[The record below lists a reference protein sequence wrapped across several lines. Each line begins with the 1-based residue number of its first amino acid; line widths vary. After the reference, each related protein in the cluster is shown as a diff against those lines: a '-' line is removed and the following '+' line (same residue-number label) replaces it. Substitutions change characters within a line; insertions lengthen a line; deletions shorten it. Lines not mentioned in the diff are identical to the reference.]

1 VAQVETI
8 SEDSPGL
15 NERPVLNNLAVRL
28 SRDGE
33 GKGSKGVE
41 VLQMSSENLHTLSIA
56 EK

>member
-8 SEDSPGL
+8 SEDSPRL

-33 GKGSKGVE
+33 GKGSEGVE